1 MPVTEA
7 ISHHVIANAVK
18 QSGFGK
24 YEIATPLRE
33 LAMMFTEGFNDWI
46 LAPVSWYGAGFAS
59 MTKA

>member
-18 QSGFGK
+18 QSGFEK

-33 LAMMFTEGFNDWI
+33 LAMMFTEGFNDWHWK
-46 LAPVSWYGAGFAS
+46 LLLHFQHTLRPCR
-59 MTKA
+59 